1 MRVLLYNDLD
11 TQSIPGFA
19 KLRAALEADNFARAD
34 VRKIGDNLFR
44 ARLNRSDRLLFSLY
58 RHNGETCCLILEH
71 IRNHA
76 YDRSRFL
83 TAGVRIDE
91 DRIPTVES
99 PQATQPPTL
108 VYLNP
113 ERERFNLQDKILSFD
128 EDQHAVH
135 ELAPPVIIIGSAGSG
150 KTALTLEKM
159 KRAIGDV
166 LYVSLS
172 PYLVQ
177 NARSLYFANNYRN
190 DDQAIDFFSYREFLE
205 SIQVPAGREVTLR
218 DFQQWFQRQRVERGL
233 RDAHK
238 VYEEFRGVITGP
250 VTQAPWLARED
261 YLALGVKQSIFDE
274 NERQAVYDLF
284 EKYLAFLEQ
293 HNLFDPN
300 ITSHGHLALVE
311 SRYDFIVV
319 DEVQD
324 LTNIQLYL
332 ILQSLRSG
340 GDFILCGDS
349 NQIVHPNFFSWSNVK
364 SLFFREQNLTGD
376 RAAMRVLYSN
386 YRNSSV
392 VTEAANRIL
401 KLKHA
406 RFGSVDRESNYLV
419 RCAGQETGRL
429 QLLDDSEAVKQQ
441 LDQGTARSTQ
451 VAVLVLHADQK
462 EQARRWFNTP
472 LVFAVQEAKGLEYD
486 SVILYGFVAG
496 AEKAFREVAAGVDPD
511 ELEREEL
518 TYARAKDK
526 HDKSLE
532 IYKFYINALYV
543 SVTRAVR
550 NIHLVEADHGHPLLQ
565 LLQFDRC
572 TGEVAVE
579 AEESSLEEWQRE
591 ASRLERQGK
600 EEQARDIR
608 DRILHEQP
616 VPWTVLDRN
625 GFAELRER
633 ALASNDKK
641 LRLEATEYA
650 WLHHHRPT
658 LNQLAEQGF
667 KPARQSEDK
676 ARAQIFQN
684 RFLGYDSN
692 NAPMALKAADKYGVD
707 HRTRFNL
714 TSLMVAAQIGNSTL
728 AQRLLDRGADPA
740 LRANNGFTALHF
752 ALEQAVRDKRFAQ
765 HRIARLYPLLEPQ
778 SVSVQTEGRLIKLDQ
793 RLMET
798 FLLHLITAMF
808 YRHLGPAQTNEA
820 FTAGD
825 LAQWVEHLPDSV
837 LAPRRKRRQYIS
849 SVLAKNE
856 INREDRYNR
865 HLFVRIRRGHYV
877 VNPRLRL
884 RDGPEWVAYYDLYP
898 LQDLDI
904 KRAEDLFGLQR
915 ANNPYA
921 LDLSQFDRTQR
932 ESLEALCNTIEGY
945 AKVEGVKSIFVALGL
960 AGGLRKA
967 RGGVKRDR

>member
-11 TQSIPGFA
+11 TRSIPGFA

-58 RHNGETCCLILEH
+58 RHNGEACCLILEY

-83 TAGVRIDE
+83 AAGVHIDE
-91 DRIPTVES
+91 DRIPAVAS
-99 PQATQPPTL
+99 PQAAHPPTL

-128 EDQHAVH
+128 EEQYAVH

-159 KRAIGDV
+159 KQAIGDI
-166 LYVSLS
+166 LYISLS

-190 DDQAIDFFSYREFLE
+190 DDEAIDFFSYPEFLE

-218 DFQQWFQRQRVERGL
+218 DFQQWFQRQSVERGL

-250 VTQAPWLARED
+250 VTQAPWITREE
-261 YLALGVKQSIFDE
+261 YLALGVKKSIFDE
-274 NERQAVYDLF
+274 NERPAVYDLF
-284 EKYLAFLEQ
+284 EKYRAFLAQ

-311 SRYDFIVV
+311 PRYDFIVV

-324 LTNIQLYL
+324 LTNIELYL

-340 GDFILCGDS
+340 GEFILCGDS

-364 SLFFREQNLTGD
+364 SMFFKEQDLTGTG
-376 RAAMRVLYSN
+376 AAMRVLYSN

-392 VTEAANRIL
+392 VTEGANRIL

-441 LDQGTARSTQ
+441 LDQGTARSTH
-451 VAVLVLHADQK
+451 VAVLVLHAEQK
-462 EQARRWFNTP
+462 EAARRWFNTP

-486 SVILYGFVAG
+486 GIILYGFIAG
-496 AEKAFREVAAGVDPD
+496 AEKAFREIAAGVDPD
-511 ELEREEL
+511 ALEREEL
-518 TYARAKDK
+518 AYARAKDK

-543 SVTRAVR
+543 AVTRAVR
-550 NIHLVEADHGHPLLQ
+550 NIHLVEADHGHPLLK

-591 ASRLERQGK
+591 ASRLESQGK
-600 EEQARDIR
+600 EEQARAMHVGR
-608 DRILHEQP
+608 GQVRRRPLH
-616 VPWTVLDRN
+616 
-625 GFAELRER
+625 
-633 ALASNDKK
+633 AL
-641 LRLEATEYA
+641 
-650 WLHHHRPT
+650 
-658 LNQLAEQGF
+658 
-667 KPARQSEDK
+667 QSH
-676 ARAQIFQN
+676 
-684 RFLGYDSN
+684 
-692 NAPMALKAADKYGVD
+692 AADG
-707 HRTRFNL
+707 RGT
-714 TSLMVAAQIGNSTL
+714 
-728 AQRLLDRGADPA
+728 DRQPRPRPA
-740 LRANNGFTALHF
+740 P
-752 ALEQAVRDKRFAQ
+752 D
-765 HRIARLYPLLEPQ
+765 
-778 SVSVQTEGRLIKLDQ
+778 
-793 RLMET
+793 
-798 FLLHLITAMF
+798 
-808 YRHLGPAQTNEA
+808 
-820 FTAGD
+820 GD
-825 LAQWVEHLPDSV
+825 LPAASHERDVLPPSGPDAS
-837 LAPRRKRRQYIS
+837 
-849 SVLAKNE
+849 
-856 INREDRYNR
+856 
-865 HLFVRIRRGHYV
+865 G
-877 VNPRLRL
+877 
-884 RDGPEWVAYYDLYP
+884 RDLHRWRPGPE
-898 LQDLDI
+898 
-904 KRAEDLFGLQR
+904 
-915 ANNPYA
+915 
-921 LDLSQFDRTQR
+921 
-932 ESLEALCNTIEGY
+932 
-945 AKVEGVKSIFVALGL
+945 
-960 AGGLRKA
+960 
-967 RGGVKRDR
+967 

>member
-11 TQSIPGFA
+11 TRAIPGFA
-19 KLRAALEADNFARAD
+19 KLRATLEADNFVSAD
-34 VRKIGDNLFR
+34 VRKVGDNLFR

-58 RHNGETCCLILEH
+58 RHSGETCCLILEY

-83 TAGVRIDE
+83 AADVRIDE
-91 DRIPTVES
+91 DRIPAVES
-99 PQATQPPTL
+99 PEAAQPPTL

-159 KRAIGDV
+159 KQAIGDV

-177 NARSLYFANNYRN
+177 NARSLYFASNYRN
-190 DDQAIDFFSYREFLE
+190 DDQAIDFFSYPEFLE

-218 DFQQWFQRQRVERGL
+218 DFQQWFQRQRVGRGL

-261 YLALGVKQSIFDE
+261 YLALGIKQSIFDE
-274 NERQAVYDLF
+274 HERPAVYDLF

-293 HNLFDPN
+293 DRLFDPN

-311 SRYDFIVV
+311 PRYDFIVV

-364 SLFFREQNLTGD
+364 SLFFKEQNLTGD
-376 RAAMRVLYSN
+376 GAAMRVLYSN

-429 QLLDDSEAVKQQ
+429 QLLEDNEAVKQQ
-441 LDQGTARSTQ
+441 LDRSTARSTR
-451 VAVLVLHADQK
+451 VAVLVMHTEQK
-462 EQARRWFNTP
+462 EEARRWFNTP
-472 LVFAVQEAKGLEYD
+472 LVFSVQEAKGLEYD
-486 SVILYGFVAG
+486 GIILYGFVAG
-496 AEKAFREVAAGVDPD
+496 AEKAFREVAAGVDP
-511 ELEREEL
+511 EALEREEL

-543 SVTRAVR
+543 AITRAVR
-550 NIHLVEADHGHPLLQ
+550 NIHLVEGDHGHPLLK
-565 LLQFDRC
+565 LLQFDRF
-572 TGEVAVE
+572 TGEVAME
-579 AEESSLEEWQRE
+579 TEESSLEEWQRE
-591 ASRLERQGK
+591 ASRLESQGK

-608 DRILHEQP
+608 DRILNEQA
-616 VPWTVLDRN
+616 VPWTVLDRD
-625 GFAELRER
+625 GFAELQER
-633 ALASNDKK
+633 ALAGNDKK
-641 LRLEATEYA
+641 ARLEATEYA

-658 LNQLAEQGF
+658 LNELAEQGF
-667 KPARQSEDK
+667 RPARQPEDK
-676 ARAQIFQN
+676 ARAQIVQN
-684 RFLGYDSN
+684 HFPGYDTN
-692 NAPMALKAADKYGVD
+692 NATLALKAADKYGVD

-714 TSLMVAAQIGNSTL
+714 TPLMVAAQIGNPTL
-728 AQRLLDRGADPA
+728 AQRLLDRGADPG

-752 ALEQAVRDKRFAQ
+752 ALEQAIRDKRFAQ
-765 HRIARLYPLLEPQ
+765 QRMARLYPLLEPQ
-778 SVSVQTEGRLIKLDQ
+778 SLSVQTGGRLVKLDQ
-793 RLMET
+793 RLMES
-798 FLLHLITAMF
+798 FLLHLMSAMF
-808 YRHLGPAQTNEA
+808 YRHLGPTPAGET

-825 LAQWVEHLPDSV
+825 LERWVAELPDSV
-837 LAPRRKRRQYIS
+837 LAARRKRRQYIS

-865 HLFVRIRRGHYV
+865 RLFVRVRRGHYV

-884 RDGPEWVAYYDLYP
+884 RDGTEWVAYYDLYP

-904 KRAEDLFGLQR
+904 KRAEERFGPQR
-915 ANNPYA
+915 ANDPLA
-921 LDLSQFDRTQR
+921 LDFSRFDRMQR
-932 ESLEALCNTIEGY
+932 LTLESLRTTIREH
-945 AKVEGVKSIFVALGL
+945 ADSAPTAHD
-960 AGGLRKA
+960 AGSGA
-967 RGGVKRDR
+967 